1 MPTPGRLFL
10 SLIAALALAACMGG
24 DLPQTRKSPPV
35 ARGSTEPVRFDGLSL
50 GSMRRGMVTGRY
62 VWALECWPP
71 YDDVYWTS
79 GRSLHENST
88 FQERFAEVLADAG
101 YDVAGVQGS
110 DYEAEFDRKRAR
122 FILRGDLRAVNSD
135 LCRRRSW
142 LTGRSEGV
150 SGIGS
155 LRVDWAVY
163 DAVTGRLVHRVTTT
177 GVARKDSGVPQGDVL
192 LIEEAFAT
200 AVEALGADPGFRAAV
215 SRGGALAS
223 SGPAIVSS
231 GRGGVS
237 TAPLGASSAA
247 PVVSSGVAGVSS
259 AGPHVST
266 GPTVVSSGVPS
277 AVSAVTV
284 DPGGASAGPALFLEE
299 PRPPTLILRVP
310 EPVQGY
316 ADDPAARV
324 SAATLRVGPEERKGR
339 GIVLGELDGQSLV
352 LTFDAGLDTT
362 VTVAPSRVVSLDG
375 TVMARDRTGGIALVR
390 VPARLRAAP
399 LRLGDPAVSEPVT
412 AVLERGADA
421 ASGIL
426 AARRADPQAA
436 PGVEATLLQADLTGP
451 DPAPGDPL
459 VDEAGN
465 LLGVARPGPPPSG
478 AHGLS
483 AFVPVMEALARLG
496 VEVTQAAPRSIPSHG
511 PIPSRGTA
519 GRDGRLDGTRRPP
532 T

>member
-10 SLIAALALAACMGG
+10 ALAALLALTACMGG

-35 ARGSTEPVRFDGLSL
+35 ARGSTEPIRFDGLSL

-71 YDDVYWTS
+71 YEDVYWTS

-122 FILRGDLRAVNSD
+122 YILRGDLRAVNSD

-142 LTGRSEGV
+142 LTGGSEGV

-192 LIEEAFAT
+192 LIEEAFGT

-215 SRGGALAS
+215 SRGGAIAS

-247 PVVSSGVAGVSS
+247 PVVSSGVVGVSS
-259 AGPHVST
+259 AVPY
-266 GPTVVSSGVPS
+266 VSSGPPV
-277 AVSAVTV
+277 VSTAAV
-284 DPGGASAGPALFLEE
+284 DPGDASAGPAPVLEE
-299 PRPPTLILRVP
+299 TRPPTLILRIADP
-310 EPVQGY
+310 LQGY
-316 ADDPAARV
+316 ADDPTARV
-324 SAATLRVGPEERKGR
+324 SAATVRVGPDERKGR
-339 GIVLGELDGQSLV
+339 GIVLGELDGQSLL
-352 LTFDAGLDTT
+352 LTFDAGPDAT
-362 VTVAPSRVVSLDG
+362 VTVAPSRGVSLDG
-375 TVMARDRTGGIALVR
+375 AVMARDVPGGIALVR

-399 LRLGDPAVSEPVT
+399 LRLDAPAVSEPVM
-412 AVLERGADA
+412 AVLERGDDT

-436 PGVEATLLQADLTGP
+436 SGVEATLLQADLTGP

-465 LLGVARPGPPPSG
+465 LLGVARSGPLPSG

-496 VEVTQAAPRSIPSHG
+496 VEVTQLAPR
-511 PIPSRGTA
+511 PIPSRGRSA
-519 GRDGRLDGTRRPP
+519 HDARLDGTRRPP

>member
-1 MPTPGRLFL
+1 MPPDMPTPGRLFL
-10 SLIAALALAACMGG
+10 ALAALLALAACMGG

-35 ARGSTEPVRFDGLSL
+35 ARGSTEPIRFDGLSL

-71 YDDVYWTS
+71 YEDVYWTS

-122 FILRGDLRAVNSD
+122 YILRGDLRAVNSD

-142 LTGRSEGV
+142 LTGGSEGV

-192 LIEEAFAT
+192 LIEEAFGT

-215 SRGGALAS
+215 SRGGAIAS

-231 GRGGVS
+231 GRRGVS
-237 TAPLGASSAA
+237 TAPPGASSAA

-259 AGPHVST
+259 AAPDVST
-266 GPTVVSSGVPS
+266 GPAVVSTA
-277 AVSAVTV
+277 AVETVTV
-284 DPGGASAGPALFLEE
+284 DPGGASAGPAPFLEE
-299 PRPPTLILRVP
+299 TRPPSLILRIADP
-310 EPVQGY
+310 LQGY
-316 ADDPAARV
+316 ADDPAVRV
-324 SAATLRVGPEERKGR
+324 SAATVRVGPEERKGR
-339 GIVLGELDGQSLV
+339 GIVLGELDGQSLL
-352 LTFDAGLDTT
+352 LTLDAGLDAT
-362 VTVAPSRVVSLDG
+362 VTVAPSRGVSLDG
-375 TVMARDRTGGIALVR
+375 AVMARDVPGGIALVR

-399 LRLGDPAVSEPVT
+399 LRLDVPSVSEPVM
-412 AVLERGADA
+412 AVLERGDDT

-436 PGVEATLLQADLTGP
+436 SGVEATLLQADLTGP

-465 LLGVARPGPPPSG
+465 LLGVARSGPLSG
-478 AHGLS
+478 GGHGLS

-496 VEVTQAAPRSIPSHG
+496 VEVTQLAPR
-511 PIPSRGTA
+511 PIPSRGRPA
-519 GRDGRLDGTRRPP
+519 HDARLDGTRRPP

>member
-1 MPTPGRLFL
+1 MPPDMPTPGRLFL
-10 SLIAALALAACMGG
+10 ALAALLALAACMGG

-35 ARGSTEPVRFDGLSL
+35 ARGSTEPIRFDGLSL

-71 YDDVYWTS
+71 YEDVYWTS

-122 FILRGDLRAVNSD
+122 YILRGDLRAVNSD

-142 LTGRSEGV
+142 LTGGSEGV

-215 SRGGALAS
+215 SRGGAIAS
-223 SGPAIVSS
+223 SGSAIVSS

-259 AGPHVST
+259 APPGASSGPAVVST
-266 GPTVVSSGVPS
+266 A
-277 AVSAVTV
+277 AVETATV
-284 DPGGASAGPALFLEE
+284 DPGGASAGPAPFLEE
-299 PRPPTLILRVP
+299 ARSPTLILRIADP
-310 EPVQGY
+310 LQGY

-324 SAATLRVGPEERKGR
+324 SAATVRVGPDERKGR
-339 GIVLGELDGQSLV
+339 GIVLGELDGQSLL
-352 LTFDAGLDTT
+352 LTLDAGLDVT
-362 VTVAPSRVVSLDG
+362 VTVAPSRGVSLDG
-375 TVMARDRTGGIALVR
+375 TVMARDRSGGIALVR

-399 LRLGDPAVSEPVT
+399 LRLDAPAVSEPVM
-412 AVLERGADA
+412 AVLERGDDT

-426 AARRADPQAA
+426 AARRADPQTA
-436 PGVEATLLQADLTGP
+436 PGEEATLLQADLTGP

-465 LLGVARPGPPPSG
+465 LLGVARSGPLPGA

-496 VEVTQAAPRSIPSHG
+496 VEVTQLAPR
-511 PIPSRGTA
+511 PIPSRGIPVH
-519 GRDGRLDGTRRPP
+519 DGRLDGTRRPP

>member
-1 MPTPGRLFL
+1 MPPDMPTPGRLFL
-10 SLIAALALAACMGG
+10 SLAALLGLAACMGG
-24 DLPQTRKSPPV
+24 ELPQTRKALPV

-71 YDDVYWTS
+71 YEDVYWTS

-101 YDVAGVQGS
+101 YDVAGFQGS

-122 FILRGDLRAVNSD
+122 YILRGDLRAVNSD
-135 LCRRRSW
+135 LCRRRNW
-142 LTGRSEGV
+142 LTGGSEGV

-177 GVARKDSGVPQGDVL
+177 GMARKDSGVPQGDVL

-215 SRGGALAS
+215 SRGGAIAS

-237 TAPLGASSAA
+237 TGPAGASSAA

-259 AGPHVST
+259 AAPPVST
-266 GPTVVSSGVPS
+266 GPAVVST
-277 AVSAVTV
+277 ATV
-284 DPGGASAGPALFLEE
+284 DPGGASSGPAPFLEE
-299 PRPPTLILRVP
+299 TRPSTLILRIADP
-310 EPVQGY
+310 LQGY

-324 SAATLRVGPEERKGR
+324 SAATVRVGPEERKGR
-339 GIVLGELDGQSLV
+339 GIVLGELDGQSLL
-352 LTFDAGLDTT
+352 LTLDAGLDVT
-362 VTVAPSRVVSLDG
+362 VTVAPSRAVSLDG
-375 TVMARDRTGGIALVR
+375 TVMARDRSGGIALVR

-399 LRLGDPAVSEPVT
+399 LRLDAPAVSEPVM
-412 AVLERGADA
+412 AVLNRGDDA
-421 ASGIL
+421 AAGLL
-426 AARRADPQAA
+426 AARRADPEAA
-436 PGVEATLLQADLTGP
+436 PGEEATLLQADLTGP

-465 LLGVARPGPPPSG
+465 LLGVARSGPLPGA

-496 VEVTQAAPRSIPSHG
+496 VEVTQLAPR
-511 PIPSRGTA
+511 PIPSRGIPP
-519 GRDGRLDGTRRPP
+519 RDGRLDGTRRPP

>member
-1 MPTPGRLFL
+1 MPTPGRLFPAL
-10 SLIAALALAACMGG
+10 AALLALAACMGG
-24 DLPQTRKSPPV
+24 ELPQTRKSPPV

-71 YDDVYWTS
+71 YEDVHWTS

-122 FILRGDLRAVNSD
+122 YILRGDLRAVNSD

-192 LIEEAFAT
+192 LIEEAFGT

-215 SRGGALAS
+215 SRGGAIAS

-259 AGPHVST
+259 APPGASSGPAVVST
-266 GPTVVSSGVPS
+266 
-277 AVSAVTV
+277 VTV
-284 DPGGASAGPALFLEE
+284 DPGGASSGPALFLEE
-299 PRPPTLILRVP
+299 PRPPTLILRIADP
-310 EPVQGY
+310 LRGY

-324 SAATLRVGPEERKGR
+324 SAAAVRVGPEERKGR

-352 LTFDAGLDTT
+352 LTFDAGLDAT
-362 VTVAPSRVVSLDG
+362 VTVAPSRAVSLDG
-375 TVMARDRTGGIALVR
+375 TVMARDRSGGIALIR

-399 LRLGDPAVSEPVT
+399 LRLDTPAVSEPVT
-412 AVLERGADA
+412 AVLERGADT

-436 PGVEATLLQADLTGP
+436 PGLEATLLQADLSGP

-465 LLGVARPGPPPSG
+465 LLGVARPGPPPDG

-511 PIPSRGTA
+511 TA
-519 GRDGRLDGTRRPP
+519 ARDGRLDGTRRPP

>member
-1 MPTPGRLFL
+1 MPTPGRVFL
-10 SLIAALALAACMGG
+10 PLAALLALAACMGG
-24 DLPQTRKSPPV
+24 DLPQTRKAPPV

-71 YDDVYWTS
+71 YEDVHWTS

-101 YDVAGVQGS
+101 YDVAGAPGS

-122 FILRGDLRAVNSD
+122 YILRGDLRAVNSD

-177 GVARKDSGVPQGDVL
+177 GVASKDSGVPQGDVL

-200 AVEALGADPGFRAAV
+200 AVEALGADPGFRTAV
-215 SRGGALAS
+215 SRSGAIAS

-247 PVVSSGVAGVSS
+247 PLVSSGAAGVSS
-259 AGPHVST
+259 AAPHVST
-266 GPTVVSSGVPS
+266 GPAMVST
-277 AVSAVTV
+277 ATV
-284 DPGGASAGPALFLEE
+284 DPGGASAGSAPFLVET
-299 PRPPTLILRVP
+299 RPPTLILRIADP
-310 EPVQGY
+310 LQGY

-324 SAATLRVGPEERKGR
+324 SAATVHVGPAERKGR
-339 GIVLGELDGQSLV
+339 GIVLGELDGQSLL
-352 LTFDAGLDTT
+352 LTLDAGLDAT
-362 VTVAPSRVVSLDG
+362 VTVAPSRGVSMDG
-375 TVMARDRTGGIALVR
+375 TVMARDVSGGIALVR
-390 VPARLRAAP
+390 VPARLRTAP
-399 LRLGDPAVSEPVT
+399 LRLDAPAVSEPVMT
-412 AVLERGADA
+412 VLERGDDTA
-421 ASGIL
+421 AGIL
-426 AARRADPQAA
+426 AARRADPQAP
-436 PGVEATLLQADLTGP
+436 PGVEATLLQADLSGP

-465 LLGVARPGPPPSG
+465 LLGVARPGPLPSG

-496 VEVTQAAPRSIPSHG
+496 VEVTQLAPRPTPSHG
-511 PIPSRGTA
+511 PIPSRGIPVH
-519 GRDGRLDGTRRPP
+519 DGRLDGTRRPP

>member
-1 MPTPGRLFL
+1 MPTPGRLFPAL
-10 SLIAALALAACMGG
+10 AALLALAACMGG
-24 DLPQTRKSPPV
+24 ELPQTRKSPPV

-71 YDDVYWTS
+71 YEDVYWTS

-150 SGIGS
+150 SGVGS

-192 LIEEAFAT
+192 LIEEAFGT

-215 SRGGALAS
+215 SRGGAVVS

-231 GRGGVS
+231 GRGGAS
-237 TAPLGASSAA
+237 TVPPRASSGA
-247 PVVSSGVAGVSS
+247 PVVSSGAAGVSS
-259 AGPHVST
+259 AAPDVST
-266 GPTVVSSGVPS
+266 GPAVASTAAVETATVET
-277 AVSAVTV
+277 ATV
-284 DPGGASAGPALFLEE
+284 DPGGASGGPAPVLEDT
-299 PRPPTLILRVP
+299 RPPTLILRITDP
-310 EPVQGY
+310 LRGY

-324 SAATLRVGPEERKGR
+324 SAATVRVGPEERKGR

-352 LTFDAGLDTT
+352 LTLDAGMDTT
-362 VTVAPSRVVSLDG
+362 VTVAPSRAVSLDG
-375 TVMARDRTGGIALVR
+375 MVMARDRPGGIALVR

-399 LRLGDPAVSEPVT
+399 LRLDAPAVSEPVT
-412 AVLERGADA
+412 AVLERGDDT
-421 ASGIL
+421 ASGLL
-426 AARRADPQAA
+426 AARRADPQAP

-451 DPAPGDPL
+451 EPAPGDPL

-465 LLGVARPGPPPSG
+465 LLGVARPGPPPGG

-483 AFVPVMEALARLG
+483 AFVPVTEALARLG
-496 VEVTQAAPRSIPSHG
+496 VEVTQAAPRSIPS
-511 PIPSRGTA
+511 RGTA
-519 GRDGRLDGTRRPP
+519 PRDARLDGTRRPP

>member
-1 MPTPGRLFL
+1 MPTPGRLL
-10 SLIAALALAACMGG
+10 SALAALVALAACVGG
-24 DLPQTRKSPPV
+24 ELPQTRKSPPV

-71 YDDVYWTS
+71 YEDVYWTS
-79 GRSLHENST
+79 GRSLHENAT

-150 SGIGS
+150 SGVGS

-192 LIEEAFAT
+192 LIEEAFGT

-215 SRGGALAS
+215 SRGGAIAS

-231 GRGGVS
+231 GPGGVS
-237 TAPLGASSAA
+237 TGPMGASSAA
-247 PVVSSGVAGVSS
+247 PVVSSGVAVVSS
-259 AGPHVST
+259 APPGASSGPAVVST
-266 GPTVVSSGVPS
+266 AAVETVV
-277 AVSAVTV
+277 V
-284 DPGGASAGPALFLEE
+284 DPGGASGGPAPMLEE
-299 PRPPTLILRVP
+299 TCPPTLILRIADP
-310 EPVQGY
+310 LQGY
-316 ADDPAARV
+316 ADEPTARV
-324 SAATLRVGPEERKGR
+324 SAATVRVGPEERRGR

-352 LTFDAGLDTT
+352 LTLDAGLDAT
-362 VTVAPSRVVSLDG
+362 VTVAPSRGVSLDG
-375 TVMARDRTGGIALVR
+375 TVMARDRSGGIALVR

-399 LRLGDPAVSEPVT
+399 LRLDAPAVSEPVT
-412 AVLERGADA
+412 AILERGADA
-421 ASGIL
+421 AAGLL
-426 AARRADPQAA
+426 AARRTDPDAA

-465 LLGVARPGPPPSG
+465 LLGVARSAPSPGG

-496 VEVTQAAPRSIPSHG
+496 VEVTQAVPR
-511 PIPSRGTA
+511 PIPSRGRPA
-519 GRDGRLDGTRRPP
+519 HDGRLDGTRRPP

>member
-10 SLIAALALAACMGG
+10 SLAALLVLAACMGG
-24 DLPQTRKSPPV
+24 ELPQTRKSPPV

-71 YDDVYWTS
+71 YEDVYWTS

-88 FQERFAEVLADAG
+88 FQERFAEVLTDAG

-122 FILRGDLRAVNSD
+122 YILRGDLRAVNSD

-142 LTGRSEGV
+142 LTGSSEGV

-192 LIEEAFAT
+192 LIEEAFGT

-215 SRGGALAS
+215 SRGGAIAS
-223 SGPAIVSS
+223 SGAAIVSS
-231 GRGGVS
+231 GWGGVS
-237 TAPLGASSAA
+237 TAHPGASSAA
-247 PVVSSGVAGVSS
+247 PVVSSGVVGVSS
-259 AGPHVST
+259 APTGASSGPAVVST
-266 GPTVVSSGVPS
+266 
-277 AVSAVTV
+277 ATV
-284 DPGGASAGPALFLEE
+284 DPGGASGGPAPFLEKT
-299 PRPPTLILRVP
+299 RPPTLILRIADP
-310 EPVQGY
+310 LQGY

-324 SAATLRVGPEERKGR
+324 SAATVRVGPDERKGR
-339 GIVLGELDGQSLV
+339 GIVLGELDGQSLL
-352 LTFDAGLDTT
+352 LTLDAGPDAT
-362 VTVAPSRVVSLDG
+362 VTVAPSRGVSLDG
-375 TVMARDRTGGIALVR
+375 TVMARDVPGGIALIR

-399 LRLGDPAVSEPVT
+399 LRLDIPAVSEPVT
-412 AVLERGADA
+412 AVLERGDDTA
-421 ASGIL
+421 AGIL
-426 AARRADPQAA
+426 AARRPDPQAA

-451 DPAPGDPL
+451 DAAPGDAL

-465 LLGVARPGPPPSG
+465 LLGVARSGPPPG
-478 AHGLS
+478 GGHGLS

-496 VEVTQAAPRSIPSHG
+496 VEMTQLAPR
-511 PIPSRGTA
+511 PIPPH
-519 GRDGRLDGTRRPP
+519 GRPPHDARLDGTRRPP

>member
-1 MPTPGRLFL
+1 MPTPERLFL
-10 SLIAALALAACMGG
+10 SLAALLGLAACMGG
-24 DLPQTRKSPPV
+24 ELPQTRKSPPV

-71 YDDVYWTS
+71 YEDVYWTS

-122 FILRGDLRAVNSD
+122 FVLRGDLRAVNSD

-142 LTGRSEGV
+142 LTGGGEGV
-150 SGIGS
+150 SGVGS

-192 LIEEAFAT
+192 LIEEAFGT

-215 SRGGALAS
+215 SRGGAIAS

-237 TAPLGASSAA
+237 TTPPGASSAG

-259 AGPHVST
+259 AAPDVST
-266 GPTVVSSGVPS
+266 GPSVVSTV
-277 AVSAVTV
+277 AIETVTV
-284 DPGGASAGPALFLEE
+284 DPGGASAGPAPVLEDT
-299 PRPPTLILRVP
+299 RPPTLILRIVDP
-310 EPVQGY
+310 LQGY
-316 ADDPAARV
+316 ADDPTARV
-324 SAATLRVGPEERKGR
+324 SAATVRVGPEERKGR

-352 LTFDAGLDTT
+352 LTLDAGLDAT
-362 VTVAPSRVVSLDG
+362 VTVAPSRGVSLDG
-375 TVMARDRTGGIALVR
+375 MVMARDRSGGIALVR
-390 VPARLRAAP
+390 VPARLHAAP
-399 LRLGDPAVSEPVT
+399 LRLDDPAVSEPVT
-412 AVLERGADA
+412 AVLERGDDT

-436 PGVEATLLQADLTGP
+436 PGVEATLFQADLTGP
-451 DPAPGDPL
+451 DAAPGDPL

-465 LLGVARPGPPPSG
+465 LLGVARPGPLPSG
-478 AHGLS
+478 AHGLTV
-483 AFVPVMEALARLG
+483 FVPVMEALARLG
-496 VEVTQAAPRSIPSHG
+496 VEVTQLAPRPTPSHG
-511 PIPSRGTA
+511 PIPSRGMPA
-519 GRDGRLDGTRRPP
+519 HDARLDGNRRPP

>member
-1 MPTPGRLFL
+1 MPPDMPTPGRLFL
-10 SLIAALALAACMGG
+10 ALAALLALAACMGG

-71 YDDVYWTS
+71 YEDVYWTS

-122 FILRGDLRAVNSD
+122 YILRGDLRAVNSD

-142 LTGRSEGV
+142 LTGGSEGV

-215 SRGGALAS
+215 SRGGAIAS

-237 TAPLGASSAA
+237 TAPPGA
-247 PVVSSGVAGVSS
+247 SSGVAGVSS
-259 AGPHVST
+259 APPGASSGPAVVST
-266 GPTVVSSGVPS
+266 A
-277 AVSAVTV
+277 AVETVTV
-284 DPGGASAGPALFLEE
+284 DPGGASAGPAPFLEE
-299 PRPPTLILRVP
+299 TRPPSLILRIADP
-310 EPVQGY
+310 LQGY
-316 ADDPAARV
+316 ADDPAVRV
-324 SAATLRVGPEERKGR
+324 SAATVRVGPEERKGR
-339 GIVLGELDGQSLV
+339 GIVLGELDGQSLL
-352 LTFDAGLDTT
+352 LTLDAGLDAT
-362 VTVAPSRVVSLDG
+362 VTVAPSRGVSLDG
-375 TVMARDRTGGIALVR
+375 AVMARDVPGGIALVR

-399 LRLGDPAVSEPVT
+399 LRLDVPAVSEPVM
-412 AVLERGADA
+412 AVLERGDDTAP
-421 ASGIL
+421 GIL

-436 PGVEATLLQADLTGP
+436 PGVEATLLQADLAGP

-465 LLGVARPGPPPSG
+465 LLGVARSAPPPGG

-496 VEVTQAAPRSIPSHG
+496 VEVTQLSPR
-511 PIPSRGTA
+511 PIPSRGIPA
-519 GRDGRLDGTRRPP
+519 RDGRLDGTRRPP

>member
-10 SLIAALALAACMGG
+10 ALAALLALTACMGG

-35 ARGSTEPVRFDGLSL
+35 ARGSTEPIRFDGLSL

-71 YDDVYWTS
+71 YEDVYWTS

-101 YDVAGVQGS
+101 YDMAGVQGS

-122 FILRGDLRAVNSD
+122 YILRGDLRAVNSD

-142 LTGRSEGV
+142 LTGGSEGV

-192 LIEEAFAT
+192 LIEEAFGT

-215 SRGGALAS
+215 SRGGAIAS

-247 PVVSSGVAGVSS
+247 PVVSSGVVGVSS
-259 AGPHVST
+259 AVPY
-266 GPTVVSSGVPS
+266 VSSGPPV
-277 AVSAVTV
+277 VSTAAV
-284 DPGGASAGPALFLEE
+284 DPGGASPGPAPFLEE
-299 PRPPTLILRVP
+299 THPPTLILRIADP
-310 EPVQGY
+310 LQGY
-316 ADDPAARV
+316 ADDPTARV
-324 SAATLRVGPEERKGR
+324 SAATVRVGPDERKGR
-339 GIVLGELDGQSLV
+339 GIVLGELDGQSLL
-352 LTFDAGLDTT
+352 LTFDAGPDAT
-362 VTVAPSRVVSLDG
+362 VTVAPSRGVSLDG
-375 TVMARDRTGGIALVR
+375 AVMARDVPGGIALVR

-399 LRLGDPAVSEPVT
+399 LRLDAPAVSEPVM
-412 AVLERGADA
+412 AVLERGDDT

-465 LLGVARPGPPPSG
+465 LLGVARSGPQPSG

-496 VEVTQAAPRSIPSHG
+496 VEVTQLAPR
-511 PIPSRGTA
+511 PIPSRGRPA
-519 GRDGRLDGTRRPP
+519 HDARLDGTRRPP

>member
-1 MPTPGRLFL
+1 MPKPGRLFL
-10 SLIAALALAACMGG
+10 PFAALLALAACMGG
-24 DLPQTRKSPPV
+24 DLPQTRKAPPI

-71 YDDVYWTS
+71 YEDVFWTS

-88 FQERFAEVLADAG
+88 FQERFAEVLTDAG
-101 YDVAGVQGS
+101 YDVAGLQGS
-110 DYEAEFDRKRAR
+110 AYEAEFDRKRAR

-150 SGIGS
+150 SGVGS

-192 LIEEAFAT
+192 LIEEAFGT

-231 GRGGVS
+231 GREGVS
-237 TAPLGASSAA
+237 TALLGASSAA
-247 PVVSSGVAGVSS
+247 PVVSSGAAVVSSAAPDVSSGPAVVSTAAVDPGGSS
-259 AGPHVST
+259 AGP
-266 GPTVVSSGVPS
+266 PP
-277 AVSAVTV
+277 
-284 DPGGASAGPALFLEE
+284 FLEE
-299 PRPPTLILRVP
+299 ARPPTLILRVP
-310 EPVQGY
+310 EPLQGY
-316 ADDPAARV
+316 ADDPADRV
-324 SAATLRVGPEERKGR
+324 SAATVRVGPEERKGR
-339 GIVLGELDGQSLV
+339 GIVLGELDGQSLL
-352 LTFDAGLDTT
+352 LTLDAGLDAT
-362 VTVAPSRVVSLDG
+362 VTVAPSRAVSLDG
-375 TVMARDRTGGIALVR
+375 TVIARDRSGGVALVR
-390 VPARLRAAP
+390 VPARLRAVP
-399 LRLGDPAVSEPVT
+399 LRLDGPAVSEPVT
-412 AVLERGADA
+412 AVVERGGETA
-421 ASGIL
+421 AGIL
-426 AARRADPQAA
+426 AARRADPDSSAGA
-436 PGVEATLLQADLTGP
+436 GAGATLLQADLTGP

-465 LLGVARPGPPPSG
+465 LLGVAPPDRSG
-478 AHGLS
+478 IRGGGVHGLS
-483 AFVPVMEALARLG
+483 AFVPVAEALARLG
-496 VEVTQAAPRSIPSHG
+496 VEVTHAVPRPFPPRGIPAHD
-511 PIPSRGTA
+511 A
-519 GRDGRLDGTRRPP
+519 RLDGTRRPP

>member
-10 SLIAALALAACMGG
+10 ALAALLALAACMGG

-71 YDDVYWTS
+71 YEDVYWTS

-122 FILRGDLRAVNSD
+122 YILRGDLRAVNSD

-142 LTGRSEGV
+142 LTGGSEGV

-215 SRGGALAS
+215 SRGGAIAS

-237 TAPLGASSAA
+237 TAPPGA
-247 PVVSSGVAGVSS
+247 SSGVAGVSS
-259 AGPHVST
+259 APPGASSGPAVVST
-266 GPTVVSSGVPS
+266 A
-277 AVSAVTV
+277 AVETVTV
-284 DPGGASAGPALFLEE
+284 DPGGASAGPAPFLEE
-299 PRPPTLILRVP
+299 TRPPSLILRIADP
-310 EPVQGY
+310 LQGY
-316 ADDPAARV
+316 ADDPAVRV
-324 SAATLRVGPEERKGR
+324 SAATVRVGPEERKGR
-339 GIVLGELDGQSLV
+339 GIVLGELDGQSLL
-352 LTFDAGLDTT
+352 LTLDAGLDAT
-362 VTVAPSRVVSLDG
+362 VTVAPSRGVSLDG
-375 TVMARDRTGGIALVR
+375 AVMARDVPGGIALVR

-399 LRLGDPAVSEPVT
+399 LRLDVPAVSEPVM
-412 AVLERGADA
+412 AVLERGDDTAP
-421 ASGIL
+421 GIL

-436 PGVEATLLQADLTGP
+436 PGVEATLLQADLAGP

-465 LLGVARPGPPPSG
+465 LLGVARSAPPPGG

-496 VEVTQAAPRSIPSHG
+496 VEVTQLSPR
-511 PIPSRGTA
+511 PIPSRGIPA
-519 GRDGRLDGTRRPP
+519 RDGRLDGTRRPP

>member
-1 MPTPGRLFL
+1 MPTPGRLFPAL
-10 SLIAALALAACMGG
+10 AALLALAACMGG
-24 DLPQTRKSPPV
+24 ELPQIRKSPPV

-122 FILRGDLRAVNSD
+122 YILRGDLRAVNSD

-150 SGIGS
+150 SGVGS

-177 GVARKDSGVPQGDVL
+177 GVARQDSGVPQGDVL

-237 TAPLGASSAA
+237 TAPPGASSAA
-247 PVVSSGVAGVSS
+247 PLVSSGAAGASS
-259 AGPHVST
+259 APPDASSGLAVVST
-266 GPTVVSSGVPS
+266 M
-277 AVSAVTV
+277 TV
-284 DPGGASAGPALFLEE
+284 DPGGASAGPAPFLEE
-299 PRPPTLILRVP
+299 TRHPTLILRIADP
-310 EPVQGY
+310 LQGY

-324 SAATLRVGPEERKGR
+324 SAAAVRVGPEERKGR

-352 LTFDAGLDTT
+352 LTFDAGLDAT
-362 VTVAPSRVVSLDG
+362 VTVAPSRAVSLDG
-375 TVMARDRTGGIALVR
+375 MVMARDRSGGIALVR

-399 LRLGDPAVSEPVT
+399 LRLDTPAVSEAVT
-412 AVLERGADA
+412 AVLERGADT

-426 AARRADPQAA
+426 AARRADPQAM
-436 PGVEATLLQADLTGP
+436 PGVEATLLQADLSGP

-465 LLGVARPGPPPSG
+465 LLGVARPGPLPGG

-496 VEVTQAAPRSIPSHG
+496 VEVTQFAAR
-511 PIPSRGTA
+511 PIPSRGIPVH
-519 GRDGRLDGTRRPP
+519 DGRLDGTRRPP